1 MRRLRLSLAALSV
14 IALTAAA
21 EAQISLTDAVDLAL
35 RNSPRVKMA
44 QAEVE
49 KARAGVSQAKDVY
62 IPAVNVGAGLGDSY
76 GYSTNPPTLFTIT
89 AQSVVYNSAQV
100 DAIRAARSG
109 LDAAVFSLTSVQ
121 ESVAEDA
128 ALSFLALQ
136 HDSERQKVVDEENA
150 LASRLVAI
158 LEDRYSAGHDTQLDL
173 TAARLTAAQFRL
185 SRLHAEDAVADD
197 RDHLARLTA
206 LPPATLQ
213 VQNTL
218 PPQPTLDLSLTS
230 PQSPAVAAAFAIARA
245 KQELAFGD
253 SRYRYRPQVALFV
266 QYNRYATFANSFAQL
281 QSVYG
286 STKNHI
292 GANEEAYGVQI
303 SIPLYD
309 RFHQAKAQESA
320 AEAARA
326 LHEAEYA
333 DFQSRDGSSKLRHAM
348 PELQARAD
356 VAALEQQ
363 YAQLQLDALLLQLNT
378 PAALPSTVTPKDEQ
392 NSRIAEREKYLAVL
406 DATYQLHQTQ
416 IHLLRQTGQI
426 ASWVRPSIPIAGS
439 APSFPAAIDA
449 QPAKHP

>member
-1 MRRLRLSLAALSV
+1 MRRLCSILPAVGLLTLAAH
-14 IALTAAA
+14 
-21 EAQISLTDAVDLAL
+21 AQISLANAADLAL
-35 RNSPRVKMA
+35 HNSPRVKIA
-44 QAEVE
+44 EAEVR

-62 IPAVNVGAGLGDSY
+62 IPAVSVGAGLGDSY

-89 AQSVVYNSAQV
+89 AQSLVYNSAQI
-100 DAIRAARSG
+100 DAIRAAQSG
-109 LDAAVFSLTSVQ
+109 LNAALFSLQGVQ

-128 ALSFLALQ
+128 ALSFVALQ
-136 HDSERQKVVDEENA
+136 HDLERQNVVDQEAA
-150 LASRLVAI
+150 LANRLVAI
-158 LEDRYSAGHDTQLDL
+158 INDRLDAGRDTQLDL

-185 SRLHAEDAVADD
+185 SHLHAQDAVEED
-197 RDHLARLTA
+197 RDHLALLTG
-206 LPPATLQ
+206 LPAATLQ
-213 VQNTL
+213 VQVTL
-218 PPQPTLDLSLTS
+218 PPPPAADLSLTL
-230 PQSPAVAAAFAIARA
+230 PQSPAVAAAYAVARS

-253 SRYRYRPQVALFV
+253 SRYRYRPQVALFL

-281 QSVYG
+281 ESVYG

-333 DFQSRDGSSKLRHAM
+333 EFQSRDGNAKLRHAM
-348 PELQARAD
+348 LELQARAE
-356 VAALEQQ
+356 VASLEQQ
-363 YAQLQLDALLLQLNT
+363 YAQLQLEALIVQLNT
-378 PAALPSTVTPKDEQ
+378 PSAMPSTASPKDEQ

-406 DATYQLHQTQ
+406 DTTYQLHQTQ

-426 ASWVRPSIPIAGS
+426 ASWVKSPV
-439 APSFPAAIDA
+439 AASNPQPMLGA
-449 QPAKHP
+449 QPVSQP